1 MTTRHFLNYLEHER
15 IHAAIKRAEKGT
27 SGDIVVFITH
37 KKAPDALA
45 AAQEVFRRRH
55 LKGSAKDNTL
65 LIFLSPPSRTFAV
78 VGGQALHDAVGQEWW
93 EELAGMMRTH
103 FRTRYYSEG
112 LESAVN
118 FAGEALRHYFP
129 AEDVDRTGQADIV
142 EE

>member
-1 MTTRHFLNYLEHER
+1 
-15 IHAAIKRAEKGT
+15 
-27 SGDIVVFITH
+27 
-37 KKAPDALA
+37 
-45 AAQEVFRRRH
+45 
-55 LKGSAKDNTL
+55 L

-112 LESAVN
+112 LESAVR
-118 FAGEALRHYFP
+118 FAGEALQYYFP
-129 AEDVDRTGQADIV
+129 VQEEVDRGSQPDIV

>member
-1 MTTRHFLNYLEHER
+1 MTTHHFLTHLEHER
-15 IHAAIKRAEKGT
+15 IHAAIKRAEAGT

-45 AAQEVFRRRH
+45 AAHEKFKRLRLH
-55 LKGSAKDNTL
+55 KATNDNSL

-78 VGGQALHDAVGQEWW
+78 VGGQALHDAVGQDWW
-93 EELAGMMRTH
+93 EELAGLMRTH

-112 LESAVN
+112 LVSAIK
-118 FAGEALRHYFP
+118 FAGEALQYYFP
-129 AEDVDRTGQADIV
+129 ADQVDRTGQTDIV